1 VFAHHLAEI
10 PRKRV
15 LIGARVMQAMRAKR
29 ETIMRKSIAIII
41 AFTLVAGS
49 AHAAG
54 YLKLGDIK
62 GESTEASDPD
72 HDKWIDILSFNWGSQ
87 KPGAAGRQSA
97 TLTIKENQQAVL
109 VGLLLPA
116 VQKVRAASS
125 SARPS
130 RSDGAGNAA
139 TTQKARRMTYD
150 ETARGR
156 VVKRWTLRDVEYQR
170 LRARG
175 RDGARH
181 KLNITYKCKDW
192 TVIATGKTGSDCNL
206 PARKGRGNAET
217 EFKVEKG
224 E

>member
-1 VFAHHLAEI
+1 
-10 PRKRV
+10 
-15 LIGARVMQAMRAKR
+15 MY
-29 ETIMRKSIAIII
+29 KSIAIII

-49 AHAAG
+49 AQAAG

-62 GESTEASDPD
+62 GEATEASDPN
-72 HDKWIDILSFNWGSQ
+72 HDKWIDVLSVSWGQS

-109 VGLLLPA
+109 IGMLLPA
-116 VQKVRAASS
+116 VQK
-125 SARPS
+125 ARSTQPS
-130 RSDGAGNAA
+130 RAGVAA

-170 LRARG
+170 LRASG
-175 RDGARH
+175 RDGASH

-206 PARKGRGNAET
+206 PARRGRGNAET
-217 EFKVEKG
+217 EFKIEEG

>member
-1 VFAHHLAEI
+1 
-10 PRKRV
+10 
-15 LIGARVMQAMRAKR
+15 MRAKR
-29 ETIMRKSIAIII
+29 ETNMYKSIAIII
-41 AFTLVAGS
+41 AITFAAGS
-49 AHAAG
+49 AQAAG

-62 GESTEASDPD
+62 GESTETADAN
-72 HDKWIDILSFNWGSQ
+72 HDKWIDVLSVDWGAD

-116 VQKVRAASS
+116 VQSVRGAASS
-125 SARPS
+125 AQPRRADSAGVGGVAS
-130 RSDGAGNAA
+130 NK
-139 TTQKARRMTYD
+139 TKKARRMTYD

-217 EFKVEKG
+217 EFKVEEG